1 MHDIEPFYNWQDLY
15 NSSEDERSPFFNAFH
30 DEFNYRNKVYNYYI
44 HPLWDE
50 IGSETLYAKLLF
62 ADYEEGFCIL
72 EFIGEWNDCIN
83 NDIMFLKRDIIE
95 PLENQGIQNFILI
108 WEHVFNFHGS
118 DDCYY
123 EEWYEEI
130 KNEQGSIFFINMQKP
145 VMDEIKLFGIQHF
158 VNLGPDFQDINW
170 RKMNPMDLM
179 EFVASKT

>member
-44 HPLWDE
+44 YPLWDE
-50 IGSETLYAKLLF
+50 IGSETLYTKLLF

-95 PLENQGIQNFILI
+95 PLEQQGIRNFILI

-123 EEWYEEI
+123 EEWFEEV
-130 KNEQGSIFFINMQKP
+130 KDENGSIFFINLQQA
-145 VMDEIKLFGIQHF
+145 VLDEIKLFGIQHF
-158 VNLGPDFQDINW
+158 VNLGKDFQNINW

>member
-15 NSSEDERSPFFNAFH
+15 NSSEDERSPFFNASY

-130 KNEQGSIFFINMQKP
+130 KDEQGSIFFINMQKP

>member
-95 PLENQGIQNFILI
+95 PLENQGIYNFILI

-130 KNEQGSIFFINMQKP
+130 KDEQGNIFFINMQKP
-145 VMDEIKLFGIQHF
+145 VLDEIKLFGIQHF
-158 VNLGPDFQDINW
+158 VNLGPDLQDINW

>member
-15 NSSEDERSPFFNAFH
+15 NSSEDKRSPFFNAFH

-95 PLENQGIQNFILI
+95 HLENQGINNFILI

-123 EEWYEEI
+123 EEWHEEI
-130 KNEQGSIFFINMQKP
+130 KDDQGSIFFINLQKP
-145 VMDEIKLFGIQHF
+145 VMDEIRLFGIQHF

-179 EFVASKT
+179 EYLASKI

>member
-95 PLENQGIQNFILI
+95 PLENQGIHNFILI

-130 KNEQGSIFFINMQKP
+130 KDEEGSIFFINMQKP

>member
-1 MHDIEPFYNWQDLY
+1 MHDIEFFYNWQDLY

-130 KNEQGSIFFINMQKP
+130 KDEQGSIFFINMQKP

>member
-1 MHDIEPFYNWQDLY
+1 M
-15 NSSEDERSPFFNAFH
+15 
-30 DEFNYRNKVYNYYI
+30 
-44 HPLWDE
+44 
-50 IGSETLYAKLLF
+50 
-62 ADYEEGFCIL
+62 
-72 EFIGEWNDCIN
+72 
-83 NDIMFLKRDIIE
+83 
-95 PLENQGIQNFILI
+95 
-108 WEHVFNFHGS
+108 FNFHGS

-130 KNEQGSIFFINMQKP
+130 KDEQGSIFFINMQKP

>member
-15 NSSEDERSPFFNAFH
+15 NSAEDDRCPFYKSFH

-50 IGSETLYAKLLF
+50 IGSETLYTKLIY
-62 ADYEEGFCIL
+62 ADYEEGFCVM

-83 NDIMFLKRDIIE
+83 NDIMFLKRDVIDQLINE
-95 PLENQGIQNFILI
+95 GITNFILI

-123 EEWYEEI
+123 EEWYEDI
-130 KNEQGSIFFINMQKP
+130 KDESGNLFFINLQTP
-145 VMDEIKLFGIQHF
+145 VLDEIKLFGIQHF
-158 VNLGPDFQDINW
+158 AHLGEKFQDLNW
-170 RKMNPMDLM
+170 RKMNPLDLL
-179 EFVASKT
+179 EHLKSKA

>member
-50 IGSETLYAKLLF
+50 IGSETLYAKLLY

-95 PLENQGIQNFILI
+95 PLENQGIRNFILI

-130 KNEQGSIFFINMQKP
+130 KDEQGNIFFINMQKP

-158 VNLGPDFQDINW
+158 VNFGPAFQDINW
-170 RKMNPMDLM
+170 RKMNPSDLM
-179 EFVASKT
+179 EFVASKI

>member
-15 NSSEDERSPFFNAFH
+15 NSSEDERSPFFNSFH

-95 PLENQGIQNFILI
+95 PLENQGIRNFILI

-130 KNEQGSIFFINMQKP
+130 KDEQGSIFFINMQKP

-158 VNLGPDFQDINW
+158 VNFGPAFQGINW
-170 RKMNPMDLM
+170 RKMNPTDLM
-179 EFVASKT
+179 EFVASKI

>member
-130 KNEQGSIFFINMQKP
+130 KDEQGSIFFINMQKP

>member
-44 HPLWDE
+44 HPVWDE

-130 KNEQGSIFFINMQKP
+130 KDEQGSIFFINMQKP